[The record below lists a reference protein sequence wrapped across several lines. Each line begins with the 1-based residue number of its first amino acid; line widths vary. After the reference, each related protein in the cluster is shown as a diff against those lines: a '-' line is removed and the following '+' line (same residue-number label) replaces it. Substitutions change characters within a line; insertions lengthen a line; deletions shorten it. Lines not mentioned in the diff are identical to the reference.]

1 MAIGDLSATTAQMFG
16 IEYVL
21 SMFVLV
27 LIINSLILWFLT
39 KKFGFRKN
47 DYQFALVVTFI
58 TAFVSLFFVFTAPV
72 WMEIWMF
79 PVYFILD
86 VVLIYLIYPASLG
99 DSIKVG
105 LIWWILS
112 AFVSLLLGVVIS
124 LVLTII
130 GITIGIP
137 FFTTWI
143 PG

>member
-1 MAIGDLSATTAQMFG
+1 MAIGDLSATAAQMFG

-39 KKFGFRKN
+39 KKFGFKKN
-47 DYQFALVVTFI
+47 DYQFALLVTFI
-58 TAFVSLFFVFTAPV
+58 TAFVSLFFVFSAPI

-99 DSIKVG
+99 DSVKVG

-112 AFVSLLLGVVIS
+112 AFVSLFIGVVIS
-124 LVLTII
+124 LVLAVI
-130 GITIGIP
+130 GISMGTPSLIAW
-137 FFTTWI
+137 F
-143 PG
+143 